1 MTLRWVIKLSAIKNK
16 SSRIE
21 TIAWGAKVSQTF
33 RDRVVWCADALNV
46 PVDYL
51 MAVMAFESAETFRA
65 DIRNFA
71 GSGAVGLI
79 QFMPSTA
86 RSLGTTS
93 DYLAEMTPEDQ
104 LNYVYKYFRPYKGRL
119 KTLSDVYMAVLWPA
133 AIGKP
138 DDFVLWDKQSR
149 PTTYRQ
155 NAGLDV
161 NKDGRITKGEAAAK
175 VRATLEK
182 GRSSG
187 YVWTG
192 EVWPYGK

>member
-1 MTLRWVIKLSAIKNK
+1 
-16 SSRIE
+16 
-21 TIAWGAKVSQTF
+21 
-33 RDRVVWCADALNV
+33 
-46 PVDYL
+46 
-51 MAVMAFESAETFRA
+51 
-65 DIRNFA
+65 
-71 GSGAVGLI
+71 
-79 QFMPSTA
+79 TA
-86 RSLGTTS
+86 RNLGTS
-93 DYLAEMTPEDQ
+93 VEALASMSAEDQ

-175 VRATLEK
+175 VQAKLEK